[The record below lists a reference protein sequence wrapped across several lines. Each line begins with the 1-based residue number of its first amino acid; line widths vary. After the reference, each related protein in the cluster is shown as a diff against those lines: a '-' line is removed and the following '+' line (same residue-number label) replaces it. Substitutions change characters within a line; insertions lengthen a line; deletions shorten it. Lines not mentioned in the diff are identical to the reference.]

1 MRLKLSNWDV
11 VMREV
16 PDEITLALNLSDCP
30 NNCKGCHSPQLRM
43 PIGTELTF
51 DLIQDLIRSND
62 GITCISFMGGDRY
75 PEDVNYLA
83 QLIKSEYCNTI
94 KTCWYSGC
102 DELSTKINLHNFDY
116 IKIGSYK
123 EDKGPLDSPSTN
135 QKMYKYSKFFS
146 DFTIGKGWRDIT
158 TEFLIK

>member
-43 PIGTELTF
+43 PIGQELTF
-51 DLIQDLIRSND
+51 DVIQDLISKND

-83 QLIKSEYCNTI
+83 QLIKTEYCYTI
-94 KTCWYSGC
+94 RTCWYSGC
-102 DELSTKINLHNFDY
+102 DKLSPKINLRNFDY
-116 IKIGSYK
+116 IKIGSYM
-123 EDKGPLDSPSTN
+123 EDKGPLDNPNTN
-135 QKMYKYSKFFS
+135 QRMYHYSELYP
-146 DFTIGKGWRDIT
+146 DVTIGKGWRNIT
-158 TEFLIK
+158 SLFWKK